1 MTTRA
6 ALPPGREVF
15 AFLGL
20 GSNIEDRLDH
30 LQAGVGHFGVFSGR
44 RWEGQVYPV
53 VRSFIAANS

>member
-1 MTTRA
+1 MAAHELCTRIPA
-6 ALPPGREVF
+6 YR
-15 AFLGL
+15 
-20 GSNIEDRLDH
+20 RRHH